1 MKKCSIFEQIPDD
14 DPEIKKVHKV
24 NAVQVENGVL
34 VQLQRLTWNW
44 NRMKRVMALLIK
56 IKDIWLK
63 RIAKTASIIQLH
75 DSIDVKALQEAQ
87 DLLFKMVQDQSF
99 ANEKKH
105 LLEGKA
111 VPRGSCIVKLD
122 PFLDDKGII
131 RVGGRLKRSCLAEE
145 ESHPVILPKKCN
157 ISEMVARWSH
167 QCVGH
172 GARGLTL
179 NHLRKS
185 GVWII
190 SANSMVRHMIHKCVT
205 CRRLRGKLGFQK
217 MADLPDK
224 RCLEAAP
231 FTYSGVDMFGPTLI
245 RERRS
250 DLKRY
255 AALFTCFSSRAVHI
269 EIINTIDADSF
280 IMALCRFLVRRGSVR
295 SIWSYNGTN
304 FVGANNELKR
314 ALKEMDHLKIKNCL

>member
-1 MKKCSIFEQIPDD
+1 M
-14 DPEIKKVHKV
+14 
-24 NAVQVENGVL
+24 
-34 VQLQRLTWNW
+34 
-44 NRMKRVMALLIK
+44 
-56 IKDIWLK
+56 LK
-63 RIAKTASIIQLH
+63 HSRN
-75 DSIDVKALQEAQ
+75 
-87 DLLFKMVQDQSF
+87 LLFKMVQDQSF

-122 PFLDDKGII
+122 PFLDGKGII

-145 ESHPVILPKKCN
+145 ESHPSILPKKCN

-172 GARGLTL
+172 GATGLTL
-179 NHLRKS
+179 NHLRS

-205 CRRLRGKLGFQK
+205 YHRLRGKLGFQK

-224 RCLEAAP
+224 RCLEAAS
-231 FTYSGVDMFGPTLI
+231 FTYSGVDMFGPILI
-245 RERRS
+245 RERQS

-255 AALFTCFSSRAVHI
+255 AALFTYCSSRAVHVKTT
-269 EIINTIDADSF
+269 NKIDADSF
-280 IMALCRFLVRRGSVR
+280 IMALHRFLARKGSV
-295 SIWSYNGTN
+295 
-304 FVGANNELKR
+304 
-314 ALKEMDHLKIKNCL
+314 